1 MPQST
6 SYRHALLIVSATA
19 CWGGG
24 TVLSKQVLD
33 RGVAPLTLLAIELAA
48 SASLLGLG
56 ALMLGVRPHWSP
68 TLMRLALLG
77 VLNPGIAYAL
87 GLLGLVTIT
96 ASLSVLLWA
105 AEPVLIMLLAVLL
118 LRERIAAA
126 TLIAVAIALIG
137 VLLVLYRPG
146 ASGDA
151 VGISLTIG
159 AVSACAFYTV
169 LTRRLLLDD
178 GSLEVVLVQQV
189 AALCFAVT
197 LAGTVAAIGITD
209 LGVPMDATTWALA
222 AASGMVYYGLAFWF
236 LIGGLRGVPASVAGS
251 FFPLIPVFGIAAGY
265 LVGDRLSDRQWLG
278 AAMVVVATGAAATYH
293 LTRDDVRTSAD
304 PVKARAQ
311 SRPRGTRP
319 LRSFRWPGQSPRPQ
333 RRRRPPRT
341 RRPREG

>member
-1 MPQST
+1 MPEST

-48 SASLLGLG
+48 SSLLLGLG
-56 ALMLGVRPHWSP
+56 ALVLGVRPDWSP
-68 TLMRLALLG
+68 TLARLALLG
-77 VLNPGIAYAL
+77 VLNPGVAYAL

-105 AEPVLIMLLAVLL
+105 TEPLLIMLLAVLI

-126 TLIAVAIALIG
+126 TVITIAIALSG
-137 VLLVLYRPG
+137 VLLILYQPG

-151 VGISLTIG
+151 IGISLTVG

-178 GSLEVVLVQQV
+178 GSLEVVLVQQF
-189 AALCFAVT
+189 AALCFAVA
-197 LAGTVAAIGITD
+197 LAGIGVTMGFTALGTPSD
-209 LGVPMDATTWALA
+209 LATWALA

-236 LIGGLRGVPASVAGS
+236 FIGGLRGVPASIAGS
-251 FFPLIPVFGIAAGY
+251 MFPLIPVFGIAAGY
-265 LVGDRLSDRQWLG
+265 LAGDRLSDRQWIG
-278 AAMVVVATGAAATYH
+278 AAIVVAATGAAATLN
-293 LTRDDVRTSAD
+293 LTRDHTRSSAC
-304 PVKARAQ
+304 
-311 SRPRGTRP
+311 
-319 LRSFRWPGQSPRPQ
+319 
-333 RRRRPPRT
+333 
-341 RRPREG
+341 EGIG